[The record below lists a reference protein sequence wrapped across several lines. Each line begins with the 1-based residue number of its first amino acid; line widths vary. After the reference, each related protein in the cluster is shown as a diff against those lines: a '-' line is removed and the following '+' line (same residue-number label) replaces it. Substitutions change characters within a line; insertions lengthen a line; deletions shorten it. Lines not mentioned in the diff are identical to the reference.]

1 MTKKD
6 AKQLLFENMSK
17 LNPDFKLQEV
27 APQPAQP
34 VATQPVAPQV
44 IQPTDVKSLNRA
56 NQTSKSVQN
65 ASKRINTSREF
76 PEAFRVWFSGLGYKP
91 NNPAVSI
98 ARVKMEIEKV
108 MKSMGYR

>member
-34 VATQPVAPQV
+34 VAPQA